1 MNGRTNSRQMT
12 KCQLM
17 DTINQSSF
25 AVDEMILYLD
35 THPDDADAMAYFQKQ
50 ACVRRA
56 AMKEYAARFGPLN
69 VDSVDDT
76 CSDTWEWMKQPW
88 PWEITRK
95 GRC

>member
-35 THPDDADAMAYFQKQ
+35 THPDDAEMS
-50 ACVRRA
+50 
-56 AMKEYAARFGPLN
+56 
-69 VDSVDDT
+69 DSWQGKRPSRLLW
-76 CSDTWEWMKQPW
+76 CL
-88 PWEITRK
+88 II
-95 GRC
+95 